1 MKDLLNNCLL
11 GKAIDY
17 LTNSTQIQ
25 AYVPYNLYIYN
36 KFTGDF
42 RTVLEIYW
50 KPLLFLKVYYI
61 KLGLILALKT
71 LLGIKIYTGYYSKI
85 IRYGLKKNYV
95 QLSSVFL

>member
-1 MKDLLNNCLL
+1 MKDLMNNCLI

-17 LTNSTQIQ
+17 LTNSIQIQ
-25 AYVPYNLYIYN
+25 AYVLYNLYIYH

-42 RTVLEIYW
+42 WTVLEIYW

-71 LLGIKIYTGYYSKI
+71 LLGIKKFTGYYSKI
-85 IRYGLKKNYV
+85 IWYGCKINHV
-95 QLSSVFL
+95 QLS